1 VYICLCRAIDAPV
14 PRVFD
19 LATDFA
25 GSDRTISAITR
36 VEMLTEGP
44 VRIGT
49 RFRET
54 RAMFGR
60 EHSEV
65 LEVTDLQTGHS
76 VTLRSDFGGVAFAST
91 FTFEPCEGGTL
102 VTLEVVGK
110 PLTLL
115 ARLTAPL
122 AELMKSR
129 IAALLEQDLEDLRV
143 AAESGADRGSESA
156 PS

>member
-1 VYICLCRAIDAPV
+1 MYICLCRAIDAPV
-14 PRVFD
+14 PLVFD

-25 GSDRTISAITR
+25 GSERIISAITS

-44 VRIGT
+44 VRVGT

-54 RAMFGR
+54 RVMFGR
-60 EHSEV
+60 EHSEI
-65 LEVTDLQTGHS
+65 LEVADLQTDHS
-76 VTLRSDFGGVAFAST
+76 VTLRSNSGGVAFAST
-91 FTFEPCEGGTL
+91 FTFKPCEGGTL

-122 AELMKSR
+122 AEMVKSR
-129 IAALLEQDLEDLRV
+129 IAAILEQDLDDLRA
-143 AAESGADRGSESA
+143 AAESAANPDSESGSA
-156 PS
+156 

>member
-1 VYICLCRAIDAPV
+1 MYICLCRAIDAPL
-14 PRVFD
+14 PLVFN

-25 GSDRTISAITR
+25 GSERTISAITR

-44 VRIGT
+44 VRVGT

-54 RAMFGR
+54 RVMFDR
-60 EHSEV
+60 EHSEI
-65 LEVTDLQTGHS
+65 LEVAGLQANHS
-76 VTLRSDFGGVAFAST
+76 VTLRSDFGGVAFSST

-115 ARLTAPL
+115 AKLTAPL
-122 AELMKSR
+122 AKLVTSR
-129 IAALLEQDLEDLRV
+129 IAALLEQDLDDLRM
-143 AAESGADRGSESA
+143 AAEAWANRDSEPGPA
-156 PS
+156 